1 MNKDNEGNVLFSAKL
16 NRVFRYDRP
25 TQVKFLDIDV
35 EDEVFWQ
42 GGIAYGTEIICGC
55 CGGVFEIADIY
66 ADWNE
71 VKDDPM
77 YADIENPI
85 QEYHDWVDLR
95 EYILGD
101 DACQSKS

>member
-1 MNKDNEGNVLFSAKL
+1 MNKDNEGNVLFSAKS
-16 NRVFRYDRP
+16 NRVFRYDKP

-35 EDEVFWQ
+35 EDEIFWQ

-85 QEYHDWVDLR
+85 QEYNDWVDLR

-101 DACQSKS
+101 DAFQSKS